1 MKSSYYCQ
9 ECGYESAK
17 WLGRCPGCGNW
28 NTFVEEIKS
37 SPGSLR
43 PPFTQTPSKYQPFP
57 SIKASD
63 KDRLATSFKEFDRV
77 LGGGVVKGSLVLV
90 GGDPGI
96 GKSTLLLQMANS
108 LSSCGRVL
116 YVSGE
121 ESCHQV
127 KLRGD
132 RLNINSPALYILSEV
147 NLENIFVQI
156 EELSPEVLIVDSIQT
171 IYKPEFGG
179 SPGGVGQVRECT
191 TALMYL
197 AKSRDLP
204 IFIVGHVTK
213 EGAIAG
219 PKVLEHIV
227 DTVLYLEGEESHSY
241 RILRAV
247 KNRFGSTNEIGVFE
261 MESEGLREVADP
273 SAKFLAE
280 RVANIPGSVVVAS
293 IEGTR
298 PILVEIQALVSPT
311 NFSLARREVL
321 GVDYNRVA
329 LLIAVLEKKIGLH
342 LGGSDI
348 FVNVAGGI
356 KILEPAA
363 DLGIA
368 LAIISN
374 FKNVAL
380 SSEIAVVG
388 EIGLTGEVRT
398 VSFIEK
404 RIEEVRKLGFKRC
417 IIPENNLLNL
427 KKQEVG
433 IELTGARTVKEA
445 LEKGYL

>member
-17 WLGRCPGCGNW
+17 WLGRCPGCEKW
-28 NTFVEEIKS
+28 NTLVEEIRS
-37 SPGSLR
+37 SPGPLPS
-43 PPFTQTPSKYQPFP
+43 FAKTPSKYQPFP

-63 KDRLATSFKEFDRV
+63 KERLTTSFNEFDRV
-77 LGGGVVKGSLVLV
+77 LGGGLVKGSLVLV

-96 GKSTLLLQMANS
+96 GKSTLLLQIANS
-108 LSSCGRVL
+108 LASSSGPIL
-116 YVSGE
+116 YTSGE

-132 RLNINSPALYILSEV
+132 RLKVNSPALYILSEV
-147 NLENIFVQI
+147 NLENIFASI
-156 EELSPEVLIVDSIQT
+156 EKLSPKVLIVDSIQT
-171 IYKPEFGG
+171 IYRPDFGG

-197 AKSRDLP
+197 AKSSDLS

-261 MESEGLREVADP
+261 MESDGLKEVPDP

-298 PILVEIQALVSPT
+298 PILVEIQALVSST
-311 NFSLARREVL
+311 NFSLAKREVL
-321 GVDYNRVA
+321 GVDSNRVA

-342 LGGSDI
+342 LGGCDI
-348 FVNVAGGI
+348 FVNVAGGV

-368 LAIISN
+368 LSIISN
-374 FKNVAL
+374 FKNVPL
-380 SSEIAVVG
+380 SPEIAVVG

-427 KKQEVG
+427 KKKEIG
-433 IELTGARTVKEA
+433 IELTGVKTVKEA

>member
-17 WLGRCPGCGNW
+17 WLGRCPGCGKW
-28 NTFVEEIKS
+28 NTLVEEIRS
-37 SPGSLR
+37 SPGPLPSLAK
-43 PPFTQTPSKYQPFP
+43 TPSKYQPFP

-63 KDRLATSFKEFDRV
+63 KERLTTSFNEFDRV

-96 GKSTLLLQMANS
+96 GKSTLLLQIANS
-108 LSSCGRVL
+108 LASFSGPIL
-116 YVSGE
+116 YTSGE

-147 NLENIFVQI
+147 NLENIFAQI
-156 EELSPEVLIVDSIQT
+156 EELSPKVLIVDSIQT
-171 IYKPEFGG
+171 IYRPEFGG

-197 AKSRDLP
+197 AKSRD
-204 IFIVGHVTK
+204 ISVFIVGHVTK

-261 MESEGLREVADP
+261 MESDGLKEVPDP

-298 PILVEIQALVSPT
+298 PILVEIQALVSST
-311 NFSLARREVL
+311 NFSLAKREVL

-342 LGGSDI
+342 LGGCDI
-348 FVNVAGGI
+348 FVNVAGGV

-368 LAIISN
+368 LSIISN

-380 SSEIAVVG
+380 SPEIAVVG

-427 KKQEVG
+427 KKKEIG
-433 IELTGARTVKEA
+433 IELTGVKTVKEA